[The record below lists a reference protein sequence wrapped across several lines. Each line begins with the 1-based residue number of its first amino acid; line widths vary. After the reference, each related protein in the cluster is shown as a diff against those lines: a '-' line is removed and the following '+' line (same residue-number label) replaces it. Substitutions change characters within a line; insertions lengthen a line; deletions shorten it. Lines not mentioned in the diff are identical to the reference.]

1 MIQESFSLGLKTTK
15 KPKPGTSL
23 VPLKP
28 CVISYTC
35 IKFSCLNLS
44 RDINY
49 QKKLF
54 QKTSILKPSISWTSG
69 PYFFPFESNIFSRII
84 FASFWKTFSIDF
96 VPPPLLGGSEVISLR
111 IKIFIIKIFLKNLL
125 LYKALVEVH
134 FLLHQIL
141 VVAVDLVAVVVL

>member
-1 MIQESFSLGLKTTK
+1 
-15 KPKPGTSL
+15 
-23 VPLKP
+23 
-28 CVISYTC
+28 
-35 IKFSCLNLS
+35 
-44 RDINY
+44 
-49 QKKLF
+49 
-54 QKTSILKPSISWTSG
+54 
-69 PYFFPFESNIFSRII
+69 
-84 FASFWKTFSIDF
+84 